1 LVLQHDV
8 TVPVQKKKFLLE
20 AVVSDLLRVS
30 KLTGGSIT
38 EIYEDTTMLTG
49 LREITLTGRA
59 PLV

>member
-1 LVLQHDV
+1 MKQLSVIRLGN
-8 TVPVQKKKFLLE
+8 P
-20 AVVSDLLRVS
+20 